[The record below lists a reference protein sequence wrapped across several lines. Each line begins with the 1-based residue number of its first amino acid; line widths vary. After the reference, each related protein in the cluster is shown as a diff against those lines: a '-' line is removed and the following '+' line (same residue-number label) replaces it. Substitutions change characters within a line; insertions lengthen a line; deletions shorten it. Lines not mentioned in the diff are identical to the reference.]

1 MRSPLPG
8 RQGRI
13 ISLSERIPGTLIALV
28 SRIAAASAFWTTGQA
43 KLDRP
48 VIDIFRLR
56 FELEW
61 PEISET
67 SLELFTYL
75 YRLDLPR
82 IELLFIGSAIAEHLF
97 AALLLIG
104 LATRLSSLVL
114 LLVTAGIEFWIYP
127 EAYATYALWVA
138 TLLYLLAR
146 GPGAIS
152 LDHLIARWR
161 FNRPNAA
168 NHR

>member
-1 MRSPLPG
+1 MQLHLPARPG
-8 RQGRI
+8 RFM
-13 ISLSERIPGTLIALV
+13 SLPERIPGTLISLV
-28 SRIAAASAFWTTGQA
+28 SRIAVASTFWTTGQA

-56 FELEW
+56 FELDW

-67 SLELFTYL
+67 SLELFTHL

-82 IELLFIGSAIAEHLF
+82 IDLLFIGSAIAEHLF

-114 LLVTAGIEFWIYP
+114 LLLTAGVEFWIYP

-146 GPGAIS
+146 GPGTVS
-152 LDHLIARWR
+152 LDHLIVRWR
-161 FNRPNAA
+161 IDIPDAA

>member
-1 MRSPLPG
+1 MRSHLPS
-8 RQGRI
+8 RRGRI

-28 SRIAAASAFWTTGQA
+28 SRIAAASTFWTTGQA

-75 YRLDLPR
+75 YRLNLPR

-104 LATRLSSLVL
+104 LATRFSSLFL

-138 TLLYLLAR
+138 ALLYLLAR
-146 GPGAIS
+146 GPGVIS

>member
-1 MRSPLPG
+1 MQLRLHA
-8 RQGRI
+8 RQGRFM
-13 ISLSERIPGTLIALV
+13 SLPERIPETLISLV
-28 SRIAAASAFWTTGQA
+28 SRFAAASAFWTTGQA

-48 VIDIFRLR
+48 VIDIFRFR

-61 PEISET
+61 PVISET

-82 IELLFIGSAIAEHLF
+82 IELLFIGSAIAEHLL
-97 AALLLIG
+97 AASLLIG

-114 LLVTAGIEFWIYP
+114 LLLTAGVEFWIYP
-127 EAYATYALWVA
+127 EAYATYALWAA

-152 LDHLIARWR
+152 LDHLIARR
-161 FNRPNAA
+161 RIDTPNAA
-168 NHR
+168 IHR